1 MINLVGKWQISETI
15 GFDLEKGMFWRTL
28 DEAQAAGEDENTLKI
43 QRFGVT
49 VFSEDGIMETLVP
62 LDKMGVTEEM
72 LEALK
77 EEGKTIKDGM
87 VVLETKKWKTE
98 DGKNYIDTGIVGE
111 IADEEVS
118 PWAEIVEVD
127 ENTIEMLG
135 ALRYKRAE

>member
-28 DEAQAAGEDENTLKI
+28 DEAQAAVEDENTLKI

-118 PWAEIVEVD
+118 PWAEIVEID

>member
-28 DEAQAAGEDENTLKI
+28 DEAEAAGEDENTLKI

-49 VFSEDGIMETLVP
+49 VFYEDGTMETLVP
-62 LDKMGVTEEM
+62 LDKLGVTEEM

-87 VVLETKKWKTE
+87 VVLEMKQWKTE
-98 DGKNYIDTGIVGE
+98 EEKNYINSGITGE
-111 IADEEVS
+111 IVDEEVS

-127 ENTIEMLG
+127 DNTIEMLG
-135 ALRYKRAE
+135 VLRYKRAE

>member
-15 GFDLEKGMFWRTL
+15 GFSLEKGMFWRTL
-28 DEAQAAGEDENTLKI
+28 DEAEAAGEDENTLKI

-49 VFSEDGIMETLVP
+49 VFSEDGTMETLVP

-72 LEALK
+72 IEALK

-87 VVLETKKWKTE
+87 LVLETKQWKTE
-98 DGKNYIDTGIVGE
+98 EGKNYINSGITGE
-111 IADEEVS
+111 IVDEEVS
-118 PWAEIVEVD
+118 PWAEIAEAD